1 MPGIRRLEELENGER
16 NAGGDGSSSS
26 SAAVIYS
33 VPGGL
38 RDPGRLW
45 VSWSNGNQLQLSY
58 IENAVAGGG
67 RVTEIHLGEGWDAER
82 RRLAYDSLPA
92 FALLQNQRQLGYN
105 PGDWWEHVLEYSKSI
120 RSVLDQPTQGKT
132 SMLKAVWELI
142 EVFYVDRSATWWLPE
157 RLVDW
162 LAEYDKV
169 LLSDEDTVHS
179 KVASFQRKLS
189 EIQFPEDDVAYWDAM
204 ASALSVGWLDVVIA
218 FLRMHGS
225 YRLDQLDDR
234 QTENGLVEAV
244 TLLIMQMPRLRPRL
258 PDGSPG
264 VAIGFKPDFSKAR
277 EKWRSQ
283 VSKLENSVFW
293 AECNHRGTLLGLKK
307 LIQVLLGNVDV
318 LQLSTFHWMELLV
331 AHFLHLIPFSL
342 VLDGMRSIASKC
354 KGLKSFGDE
363 DLQELLSAIISNDT
377 EILLAKCSKVF
388 NAWMMAHVDDLLIA
402 KGEDVRSLL
411 EEDRQTLGGLSL
423 KELHRLVYSQ
433 VLSSH
438 SLTWQLA
445 PVYLA
450 ACPNRGLGMLEALL
464 MKQSC
469 SNQKLA
475 LKALEICRLYELDT
489 VSTAI
494 ARAVGVHSLK
504 HGKKGQGIMWLQ
516 LARDEQRLS
525 TLADQILNTITSGE
539 ADSLDNLEHFEGLCD
554 ILGSGA
560 TKHQGLSFLARYKS
574 FKAALQNIRDLR
586 RREASYTENLA
597 ALGRAAVTSL
607 LQLLKSGTFPRKF
620 WLSLLQESVELL
632 EWPEQVL
639 VSESETNTLLC
650 CLQELFLARDRLE
663 DDILSTAEPGAV
675 DRLRLALASNLCRAI
690 LQS

>member
-1 MPGIRRLEELENGER
+1 
-16 NAGGDGSSSS
+16 
-26 SAAVIYS
+26 
-33 VPGGL
+33 
-38 RDPGRLW
+38 
-45 VSWSNGNQLQLSY
+45 
-58 IENAVAGGG
+58 
-67 RVTEIHLGEGWDAER
+67 
-82 RRLAYDSLPA
+82 
-92 FALLQNQRQLGYN
+92 
-105 PGDWWEHVLEYSKSI
+105 
-120 RSVLDQPTQGKT
+120 
-132 SMLKAVWELI
+132 
-142 EVFYVDRSATWWLPE
+142 
-157 RLVDW
+157 
-162 LAEYDKV
+162 
-169 LLSDEDTVHS
+169 
-179 KVASFQRKLS
+179 
-189 EIQFPEDDVAYWDAM
+189 
-204 ASALSVGWLDVVIA
+204 
-218 FLRMHGS
+218 
-225 YRLDQLDDR
+225 
-234 QTENGLVEAV
+234 
-244 TLLIMQMPRLRPRL
+244 MQMPRLHPRL

-354 KGLKSFGDE
+354 KGLKSSGDE
-363 DLQELLSAIISNDT
+363 DLEELLSAIISNDT
-377 EILLAKCSKVF
+377 EVNALPSTIQILFAKCTKVF

-450 ACPNRGLGMLEALL
+450 ACPKQGLGMLEALL

-475 LKALEICRLYELDT
+475 LKALEICRLYEPDT

-516 LARDEQRLS
+516 LARDEHS
-525 TLADQILNTITSGE
+525 TLLPPGTLPRQGPPRERHPRHRRAWRCGSPEIGTGIQ
-539 ADSLDNLEHFEGLCD
+539 
-554 ILGSGA
+554 LGPCHLAKLIVS
-560 TKHQGLSFLARYKS
+560 TKV
-574 FKAALQNIRDLR
+574 
-586 RREASYTENLA
+586 
-597 ALGRAAVTSL
+597 GRIS
-607 LQLLKSGTFPRKF
+607 S
-620 WLSLLQESVELL
+620 
-632 EWPEQVL
+632 
-639 VSESETNTLLC
+639 
-650 CLQELFLARDRLE
+650 
-663 DDILSTAEPGAV
+663 
-675 DRLRLALASNLCRAI
+675 
-690 LQS
+690 